1 MLTRLCLLAFV
12 TLVPS
17 GAAAQLYHRIDAH
30 FGVVATTNAASG
42 ATTSQPLVGTS
53 LTLGWQNQLDNG
65 VRIQLEVELDIRN
78 SPRPD
83 APRTHGQPR
92 GTATFSFR

>member
-1 MLTRLCLLAFV
+1 MLTRLSLLAFV
-12 TLVPS
+12 LFAPS

-30 FGVVATTNAASG
+30 FGVVATTNAGTG
-42 ATTSQPLVGTS
+42 ATSGQPLVGTN

-65 VRIQLEVELDIRN
+65 IRIRLEVELDVRN

-83 APRTHGQPR
+83 APPRQITPR
-92 GTATFSFR
+92 GSATLQFP